1 MKKIFIIS
9 GFFCAITAVAQDT
22 YLNEQTLNN
31 SGEVIGTSRYVGMG
45 GAMGAL
51 GADMSVISW
60 NPAGIGL
67 YRKSDAALTFGGY
80 WNKSKIRE
88 ENRGAASLYQV
99 GFVYNLKTESEVC
112 PYVNIA
118 INFQRKKNFGSNF
131 YADNPDLKN
140 LSQMDQLAELA
151 NSYYSYGYD
160 LTDVPNLAG
169 HLVYNGELPFDQTK
183 QKYVNNY
190 YGKFN
195 EYTHHSEGSLRSWDF
210 NLSTNILDRAYLGLT
225 FGVDN
230 VDYDSWTNY
239 YEGSNLHFG
248 DDEEAT
254 RGDYSIR
261 NYYRITG
268 YGFNVKLGGIVRP
281 FENNS
286 FRLGFAVETPT
297 WYKMKCAVDILSRN
311 EMSNAES
318 DIDPLPVFEFKPYT
332 PWKFRT
338 FMGSTIGNKFAWDID
353 YEYANYATMTQ
364 HYYGNFYTN
373 VYGGTKD
380 LDMVDHTHQTLKGVH
395 TVRAGVEYRPISPL
409 AFRLGYN
416 FTSSPYKKDANFDQV
431 NILSPSIDCVS
442 RTNYMIT
449 KPTHILSLGMGYRWN
464 KFYVDL
470 AYKLRHQEADFYA
483 FDDSFTCPGSEF
495 SNNNPDLVNV
505 RLDPVPVNLTRHSI
519 TCTLGIKF

>member
-9 GFFCAITAVAQDT
+9 VFFCAITAVAQDT

-230 VDYDSWTNY
+230 VDYESWTNY
-239 YEGSNLHFG
+239 
-248 DDEEAT
+248 
-254 RGDYSIR
+254 
-261 NYYRITG
+261 
-268 YGFNVKLGGIVRP
+268 
-281 FENNS
+281 
-286 FRLGFAVETPT
+286 
-297 WYKMKCAVDILSRN
+297 
-311 EMSNAES
+311 
-318 DIDPLPVFEFKPYT
+318 
-332 PWKFRT
+332 
-338 FMGSTIGNKFAWDID
+338 
-353 YEYANYATMTQ
+353 
-364 HYYGNFYTN
+364 
-373 VYGGTKD
+373 
-380 LDMVDHTHQTLKGVH
+380 
-395 TVRAGVEYRPISPL
+395 
-409 AFRLGYN
+409 
-416 FTSSPYKKDANFDQV
+416 
-431 NILSPSIDCVS
+431 
-442 RTNYMIT
+442 
-449 KPTHILSLGMGYRWN
+449 
-464 KFYVDL
+464 
-470 AYKLRHQEADFYA
+470 
-483 FDDSFTCPGSEF
+483 
-495 SNNNPDLVNV
+495 
-505 RLDPVPVNLTRHSI
+505 
-519 TCTLGIKF
+519 